1 MKLKEWQKVILS
13 ILTIVVGGFIL
24 FNIAFIIAA
33 GIHQI
38 GNLLVRLFSGRDDF
52 AVNPMFWR
60 FLFVVVILF
69 ISWFIFKSKWNTL
82 VKATYLTM
90 PLMVLLIVEG
100 ILLYRQPSW
109 VPIGIGA
116 IIIASVLFYLYQKKL
131 PWQYYFATFFT
142 GAVALVV
149 VLAGIEI

>member
-1 MKLKEWQKVILS
+1 M
-13 ILTIVVGGFIL
+13 
-24 FNIAFIIAA
+24 
-33 GIHQI
+33 HQI

-52 AVNPMFWR
+52 VVNPMFWR

-82 VKATYLTM
+82 IKATYLTM

-100 ILLYRQPSW
+100 ILLYRQPGW
-109 VPIGIGA
+109 VSISVGA

-131 PWQYYFATFFT
+131 TWQYYFATFFT
-142 GAVALVV
+142 GAVALIV